1 MAPGPRCVES
11 LDRVKGV
18 TYRGPTCRSAATG
31 PGGGDHPLSALLSY
45 SVVGIVT
52 GCIYALTAAGLVV
65 TYTTSG
71 IFNFAHGAIG
81 MMAAFAYWDLS
92 VNRDWPVPL
101 ALFTVVFVLAPLFGA
116 LLERVLMR
124 RLDRASLDI
133 SLTVTVGLLVFL
145 IGLATAVWNPT
156 TARTLPRFFSGDSVR
171 LASVNVTYHQI
182 IVVLT
187 AIAVAVALRV
197 FLFSTRAGVATRAV
211 VDDREL
217 AALTGASPGRFS
229 QLGWALGAMLAAIA
243 GILLAPLVNL
253 DINTLTLLVI
263 NGYAA
268 AMLGRL
274 RNLPLTF
281 VGGVVIGLLEAY
293 AVGYLPVGDA
303 LGQIK
308 PIIPMVFL
316 FLVLL
321 VLPQDR
327 LRGRST
333 GVRPPRVAGARESL
347 VTGAAF
353 VGVAVVAALVF
364 GDGTLST
371 LTTGVS
377 LGMVLL
383 SLVLLTGYS
392 GQVSLCQLTFAGIG
406 AYAMAKVGGEGG
418 APVGLLAAIALAAA
432 VGAVVALPA
441 LRLRG
446 LYLALSTLAF
456 AYCMD
461 YVFFSN
467 EKTFGSSLSLSVEP
481 VYIPGVDLTGQ
492 QAYFVFV
499 CVLFALA
506 AIGVLWLRRST
517 IGRRLVAMG
526 DSPAA
531 CATIGMS
538 LPLTKLVVFAL
549 SAGLAGLGGALL
561 GGQQGLVGPTDF
573 TLLGSITL
581 LLLAVVM
588 GIRTVTGMLFAGIA
602 LAYGPVL
609 QSNVDVLRDVVSL
622 LVGLGAIG
630 LGLNPNG
637 VFGGHTPLQRRRERK
652 AAQLARRLEAAE
664 AEEALHGEV
673 AGAAR

>member
-1 MAPGPRCVES
+1 M
-11 LDRVKGV
+11 
-18 TYRGPTCRSAATG
+18 
-31 PGGGDHPLSALLSY
+31 
-45 SVVGIVT
+45 
-52 GCIYALTAAGLVV
+52 V

-71 IFNFAHGAIG
+71 VFNFAHGAIG

-92 VNRDWPVPL
+92 VHRDWPVPL
-101 ALFTVVFVLAPLFGA
+101 ALATVILVLAPLFGA

-145 IGLATAVWNPT
+145 IGLATAIWNPT
-156 TARTLPRFFSGDSVR
+156 TARTLPRFFPGDTVR
-171 LASVNVTYHQI
+171 LASINITYHQI

-187 AIAVAVALRV
+187 AIAVAIGLRL
-197 FLFSTRAGVATRAV
+197 FMFSTRPGIATRAV

-229 QLGWALGAMLAAIA
+229 QLGWALGAMLAAVA
-243 GILLAPLVNL
+243 GILLAPLVTL

-268 AMLGRL
+268 AVLGRL

-281 VGGVVIGLLEAY
+281 VGGVMIGLLEAY

-321 VLPQDR
+321 VMPQDR

-333 GVRPPRVAGARESL
+333 GVRPPRVAGGRESL
-347 VTGAAF
+347 VTGALFVALA
-353 VGVAVVAALVF
+353 VGVALYYP
-364 GDGTLST
+364 DGTLST

-377 LGMVLL
+377 LGVVLL

-392 GQVSLCQLTFAGIG
+392 GQVSLCQLTFAGLG
-406 AYAMAKVGGEGG
+406 AFAMSKVGGEGG
-418 APVGLLAAIALAAA
+418 AAIGLLAAVVLAAA
-432 VGAVVALPA
+432 VGALIALPA

-467 EKTFGSSLSLSVEP
+467 QETFGPSLSLEVEP

-499 CVLFALA
+499 CAVFAIA
-506 AIGVLWLRRST
+506 GIGVLWLRRST
-517 IGRRLVAMG
+517 LGRRLVAMG

-538 LPLTKLVVFAL
+538 LTTTKLVVFAM

-588 GIRTVTGMLFAGIA
+588 GIRTVTGMLFAGVA

-609 QSNVDVLRDVVSL
+609 QSNVDSLRDVVSL
-622 LVGLGAIG
+622 AVGLGAIG
-630 LGLNPNG
+630 IGLNPNG
-637 VFGGHTPLQRRRERK
+637 TFGGHTPLQRRRDRR
-652 AAQLARRLEAAE
+652 AAQLAARLEQAE
-664 AEEALHGEV
+664 ADATVGTEEV
-673 AGAAR
+673 AGAPR

>member
-1 MAPGPRCVES
+1 M
-11 LDRVKGV
+11 
-18 TYRGPTCRSAATG
+18 
-31 PGGGDHPLSALLSY
+31 
-45 SVVGIVT
+45 
-52 GCIYALTAAGLVV
+52 V

-71 IFNFAHGAIG
+71 VFNFAHGAIG
-81 MMAAFAYWDLS
+81 MIAAFAYWDLS
-92 VNRDWPVPL
+92 VHHGWPAPI
-101 ALFTVVFVLAPLFGA
+101 ALVVVVLVLAPLLGM
-116 LLERVLMR
+116 LIERVLMR

-145 IGLATAVWNPT
+145 LGLATAVWNPT
-156 TARTLPRFFSGDSVR
+156 TSRVLPQFFAGRSVDIAAVTVTWHQ
-171 LASVNVTYHQI
+171 LA
-182 IVVLT
+182 VVLT
-187 AIAVAVALRV
+187 AIVVAVALRL

-229 QLGWALGAMLAAIA
+229 QLGWGLGAMLAAVA
-243 GILLAPLVNL
+243 GILLAPLVTL

-333 GVRPPRVAGARESL
+333 GLRPPRVAGGRESL
-347 VTGAAF
+347 VAGVALVVVA
-353 VGVAVVAALVF
+353 VGVALYYP
-364 GDGTLST
+364 DGTLST
-371 LTTGVS
+371 LTTGVA
-377 LGMVLL
+377 LGIVML

-392 GQVSLCQLTFAGIG
+392 GQVSLCQLTFAGLG
-406 AYAMAKVGGEGG
+406 AFAMSKVGGEGG
-418 APVGLLAAIALAAA
+418 AAVGLLAAVVLAAA
-432 VGAVVALPA
+432 VGALVALPA

-461 YVFFSN
+461 YVFFRN
-467 EKTFGSSLSLSVEP
+467 ERGFGSSLSLAVEP

-499 CVLFALA
+499 CAVFALA
-506 AIGVLWLRRST
+506 GIGVLWLRRST
-517 IGRRLVAMG
+517 LGRRLVAMG

-538 LPLTKLVVFAL
+538 LTATKLVVFAI

-561 GGQQGLVGPTDF
+561 GGQQGLVGPSDF

-609 QSNVDVLRDVVSL
+609 QSNVDALRDVVSL
-622 LVGLGAIG
+622 AVGLGAIG
-630 LGLNPNG
+630 IGLNPNG
-637 VFGGHTPLQRRRERK
+637 VFGGHTPLQRRRDRK
-652 AAQLARRLEAAE
+652 AAQLADQLEQAEAAATAGTE
-664 AEEALHGEV
+664 EV